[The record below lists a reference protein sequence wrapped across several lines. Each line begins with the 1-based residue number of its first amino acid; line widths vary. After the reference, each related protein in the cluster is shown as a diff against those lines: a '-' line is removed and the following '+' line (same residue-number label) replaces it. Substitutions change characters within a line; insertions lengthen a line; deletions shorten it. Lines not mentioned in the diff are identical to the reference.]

1 MLFRGLT
8 IDSRLNLLSMVS
20 RSYLT
25 RLVWSHGFVC
35 TLPGTHTNNIVPVS
49 SSIHGVF
56 VCTPVPRQSYIYFYT
71 EIGLY
76 LLKNSCPEIESGG
89 LRYLAD
95 YPTLDSCVQNAF
107 YCIATPLK
115 TFSSTISL

>member
-1 MLFRGLT
+1 MLMLFRGLT

-25 RLVWSHGFVC
+25 RLVWSHCFVC
-35 TLPGTHTNNIVPVS
+35 TLQGTHTNNIVPVS
-49 SSIHGVF
+49 SSMHGVL
-56 VCTPVPRQSYIYFYT
+56 VRTPVPRQKVYSYIYFYT
-71 EIGLY
+71 VLY

-95 YPTLDSCVQNAF
+95 YPTLVSKM
-107 YCIATPLK
+107 YCIV
-115 TFSSTISL
+115 

>member
-1 MLFRGLT
+1 MFMLFRGLT

-20 RSYLT
+20 RSYLS
-25 RLVWSHGFVC
+25 RIVWSHGFVLA
-35 TLPGTHTNNIVPVS
+35 LPGTHTNNIVPVS
-49 SSIHGVF
+49 SSMHGVL
-56 VCTPVPRQSYIYFYT
+56 VRTPVPRQKVYSYIYFYT

-95 YPTLDSCVQNAF
+95 YLTLVSKMH
-107 YCIATPLK
+107 CIV
-115 TFSSTISL
+115 

>member
-1 MLFRGLT
+1 MLMLFRGLT

-20 RSYLT
+20 RSYLS
-25 RLVWSHGFVC
+25 RLVWSHGFVR
-35 TLPGTHTNNIVPVS
+35 TLPVTHTNNIVPVS
-49 SSIHGVF
+49 SSMHGVL
-56 VCTPVPRQSYIYFYT
+56 VCTPVPRQKVHSYIYFYT

-95 YPTLDSCVQNAF
+95 YPTLVSKMH
-107 YCIATPLK
+107 CIV
-115 TFSSTISL
+115 